1 MGEPFEI
8 LAKGGSGYHFFG
20 RPAQKIVLRSRRT
33 IAPRMLAAVAAAA
46 AF

>member
-1 MGEPFEI
+1 MGEPPNV
-8 LAKGGSGYHFFG
+8 LAEGGSGFHFFG
-20 RPAQKIVLRSRRT
+20 RRAQKIVLRSRRT